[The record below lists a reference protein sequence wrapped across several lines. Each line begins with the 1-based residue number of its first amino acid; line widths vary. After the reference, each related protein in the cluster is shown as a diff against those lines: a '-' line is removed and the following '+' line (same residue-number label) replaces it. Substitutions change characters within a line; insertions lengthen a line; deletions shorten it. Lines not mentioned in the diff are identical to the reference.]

1 MKQKNFFLML
11 ALAVITLP
19 FLSCDD
25 DDSIPDTAT
34 KEIKAFI
41 ETKYPGA
48 RILKIEKDN
57 NKTIEADIIH
67 DNLSKDVVFDLNNNW
82 LYTSWDLKISELPQ
96 AVKDIVNDPAYTGY
110 HIDDADYVETPDGN
124 YYRLELE
131 KGTSEIKVKVDET
144 GKILK

>member
-1 MKQKNFFLML
+1 MKQKNFFVML
-11 ALAVITLP
+11 ALAVMTLP

-25 DDSIPDTAT
+25 DDKVPDTAT
-34 KEIKAFI
+34 KDIEAFI

-48 RILKIEKDN
+48 RILKIEKDD

-82 LYTSWDLKISELPQ
+82 LYTSWDLGISELPQ

-110 HIDDADYVETPDGN
+110 HIDDADYVEAPDGN
-124 YYRLELE
+124 YYWLELE
-131 KGTSEIKVKVDET
+131 KGNSEIKVKVDET
-144 GKILK
+144 GKILN